1 MSASNMAGSGQA
13 NTAWAEPRMY
23 PLLAVTYYAF
33 VFSIVFD
40 IPEKGIPVELHT
52 ITGCAFLLA
61 SFFQPGI
68 CYRRIPQAALWFGLY
83 WGVYLIQTIT
93 SDHLDEA
100 LKRCAQFPLLVV
112 LFCASYNVMQAEHVA
127 RNTLVAILLSC
138 FVLACVQHSGIANFV
153 GASEAGRYGERDT
166 VLGQNPN
173 FLALHMV
180 LGIIAAIA
188 LRGNKAAPLAVPGFV
203 LLVMIMLMAL
213 SIIRSG
219 SRAAILALVVGLVTL
234 QLRKETGSSR
244 LRTGL
249 VAVAAL
255 AFVVVSAFLSES
267 MRARLEASMETGDMA
282 KRELIYPASR
292 DMILERPVLG
302 WGPVDNNYQLAARVP
317 RADLPTRETHNVV
330 LEVLSETG
338 IVGALPFLIAVGLC
352 LRGAWIGRHGPFGIP
367 WLALTA
373 AVLVGKMASAGIY
386 LKMHWLVLAAAL
398 ACGNRFITHSRE
410 DSQAPM

>member
-1 MSASNMAGSGQA
+1 MSTSNAAGSWQA
-13 NTAWAEPRMY
+13 STAWAEPRLF

-52 ITGCAFLLA
+52 IAGCAFLLA
-61 SFFQPGI
+61 SFFQPDI

-83 WGVYLIQTIT
+83 WGVYLIQTIG
-93 SDHLDEA
+93 SEHLGEA
-100 LKRCAQFPLLVV
+100 LKRCATFPLLVV
-112 LFCASYNVMQAEHVA
+112 LFCASYNLMQAEQVA

-138 FVLACVQHSGIANFV
+138 FVLACLQHSGLANLV
-153 GASEAGRYGERDT
+153 GSSEAGRYGERDT

-180 LGIIAAIA
+180 LGIVAAIA
-188 LRGNKAAPLAVPGFV
+188 LRANKAAPLAVPGLV
-203 LLVMIMLMAL
+203 LLVMIALMAT
-213 SIIRSG
+213 SVIRSE
-219 SRAAILALVVGLVTL
+219 SRAAIIALAVGLVTL
-234 QLRKETGSSR
+234 QLDKETGSSR

-255 AFVVVSAFLSES
+255 AFVIVSAFLSDT
-267 MRARLEASMETGDMA
+267 MRARLEASMEAGDMA
-282 KRELIYPASR
+282 KREFIYPAAR
-292 DMILERPVLG
+292 DMILERPFLG
-302 WGPVDNNYQLAARVP
+302 WGPADNNYQLAARVP
-317 RADLPTRETHNVV
+317 RTDLPTRETHNVV

-352 LRGAWIGRHGPFGIP
+352 LRGAWIGRHGPLGIP

-398 ACGNRFITHSRE
+398 ASGDRFIRHSRE
-410 DSQAPM
+410 NSQAPM